1 MQTRNNVDKSGT
13 LPQTSVLIL
22 ASLNKYF
29 CSLYMPCRASPSH
42 THMCRVH
49 VKLPCTKQLTADIQT
64 LTVLVWYVYRRT
76 WLVYTV
82 CAYTV
87 CTVCT
92 CTYMVMLFELCVLH
106 IHSLVMTGGG
116 IYYVLRVCMW
126 TLSKLMYSLSHVQ
139 T

>member
-1 MQTRNNVDKSGT
+1 MQTWNNVDESRT

-126 TLSKLMYSLSHVQ
+126 TLSKLMYSLSHAQ